1 METCKIPSSKLFAL
15 SAVDLRDDFEERF
28 ERAHQ
33 NFVPMTAGLNDK
45 ELHDLLAT
53 TMAKDK
59 QHEDVS
65 LGMIYTI
72 LTDPSQAA
80 KTYRDLTLLTR
91 DGLTFATTNVSMLV
105 ADKYPK
111 ITDNARKQL
120 LWLVR
125 EFVKNAVLNVD
136 QIIWNM
142 LRQASGGDV
151 SQRNL
156 LLVEGLLDI
165 FIDHRQWLEKTPF
178 LVGTVVYTYVRLIE
192 DHTSPLLN
200 TLRAKE
206 VKFVVSLIRDRF
218 TDIIPLGRDFIRL
231 LQNVARIPEFDQLW
245 KDIFLNPKSLCTSF
259 TGVWQILQTRTSRR
273 FLQSRLTPEI
283 ERKLHFLTSSVKFGN
298 HKRYQDWFQDKY
310 FTTPESHSL
319 RSDLIRFIINAIHP
333 TNDMLCSDI
342 IPRWAIIGWLLTSC
356 TNPTAL
362 ANAKLALFYDWLFFD
377 PMKDNI
383 MNVEPGILVMYHSI
397 RNHPLVSST
406 LLDFLCR
413 IMKNF
418 YPKNEDKI
426 RMGVYN
432 SLRKILEKQ
441 VIPNLYPLFESPKLD
456 RELKQMIRENFREFC
471 SGPNPNDANS
481 QMASD
486 DRTNL
491 YIIDER
497 IGGPGIHN
505 NFNSD
510 DKVFNRTVSDQL
522 RSHNP
527 QGVTNATTSGN
538 EQDGESG
545 ENEVEFSDDEEETP
559 VKTEDLTDDDD
570 DLPLSKVRLK
580 EKPAPDKVDLP
591 SSIASSF
598 DAFMAS
604 KSSDDFE
611 SFLLD
616 FRTCTS
622 LDSEQETYVA
632 NNIVTI
638 LKSTLS
644 KPNIFPD
651 SKHDEKLQES
661 MEHPIFSLWKIF
673 YQYEEKCRKCITNL
687 LATVYNRIPCA
698 GYLVLY
704 FLKVHTKL
712 QSRKNPNVVFKTNVY
727 RILCES
733 VDQSVESCLA
743 RDLTMLEKDSPQFFL
758 WLLPDIYREFKNSM
772 INNCDVLRTLVGCID
787 AKNLRD
793 LIYCVTQGKL
803 VIFKNDGVLDCV
815 RDSLNYETFEQFCL
829 WQLLQAH
836 DVPIEFLQDILPEL
850 ESSNH
855 AEALTYML
863 MLLKSEKPN
872 AELVRLL
879 LSRETKN
886 RGDPFVTSALRYW
899 CQEFEE
905 KLSEIIAGLLTSKY
919 PNSSPNKRKRPLKN
933 NSVQTT
939 SPSSEQL
946 LNHLE
951 HFRRS
956 CRHGNGT
963 GTGLYVQD
971 AMQRALQQAFSHS
984 SDSTKKQYC
993 DLFALAAEDETSGV
1007 GRRGASGRGRKQP
1020 PSKKESSSTSN
1031 ASNKKNIEPL
1041 SSFISSDEES
1051 SEDEWSKPKAAKR
1064 RKKAISDSD

>member
-1 METCKIPSSKLFAL
+1 MESCKTQSSKLFAF
-15 SAVDLRDDFEERF
+15 SAVDLRDDFEERL

-33 NFVPMTAGLNDK
+33 SFVPMTAGLSDK

-59 QHEDVS
+59 QHEDIS
-65 LGMIYTI
+65 LGMVYTI
-72 LTDPSQAA
+72 LTEPQQAA
-80 KTYRDLTLLTR
+80 KTYRDLTLLSR
-91 DGLTFATTNVSMLV
+91 DGLAFTTTNVCMLV
-105 ADKYPK
+105 ADKYTK
-111 ITDNARKQL
+111 MTDIARKQL

-136 QIIWNM
+136 QIVWNM
-142 LRQASGGDV
+142 LRQASGGDA
-151 SQRNL
+151 SPRNI

-165 FIDHRQWLEKTPF
+165 FVDHRQWLEKTPF

-192 DHTSPLLN
+192 DHTNPLLAN
-200 TLRAKE
+200 LRAKE

-218 TDIIPLGRDFIRL
+218 TDVIPLGRDFIRL

-245 KDIFLNPKSLCTSF
+245 KDIFLNPKSLCPTF

-471 SGPNPNDANS
+471 SGPNPNDLNS
-481 QMASD
+481 QMTD

-491 YIIDER
+491 YIMDER
-497 IGGPGIHN
+497 IGAPGMHN

-510 DKVFNRTVSDQL
+510 DKVFGRPGNAEPHRGG
-522 RSHNP
+522 HNP
-527 QGVTNATTSGN
+527 QMATNITLGDA
-538 EQDGESG
+538 DGEPG
-545 ENEVEFSDDEEETP
+545 ENEVDFSDDEEETTTA

-591 SSIASSF
+591 PSIAGSF
-598 DAFMAS
+598 ERFLAS
-604 KSSDDFE
+604 KSCEDFE
-611 SFLLD
+611 TFLLD
-616 FRTCTS
+616 FRTCST
-622 LDSEQETYVA
+622 LDGEQETYIA
-632 NNIVTI
+632 NNVVNI
-638 LKSTLS
+638 LKATLS
-644 KPNIFPD
+644 KPNFPD
-651 SKHDEKLQES
+651 SKHDNEKLAES
-661 MEHPIFSLWKIF
+661 IDYPLFVLCKIF
-673 YQYEEKCRKCITNL
+673 YQYEDKCRKCITNL
-687 LATVYNRIPCA
+687 LATVYNRIPGM
-698 GYLVLY
+698 GYLMLY
-704 FLKVHTKL
+704 FLKVHTRL
-712 QSRKNPNVVFKTNVY
+712 QSRKNPNVVFKTSMYKNV
-727 RILCES
+727 CDS
-733 VDQSVESCLA
+733 VNQSVESCLA
-743 RDLTMLEKDSPQFFL
+743 RDLTLLERESPHFFL
-758 WLLPDIYREFKNSM
+758 WLLPDVYREFKSSM

-803 VIFKNDGVLDCV
+803 VIFQNDGVLECV

-836 DVPIEFLQDILPEL
+836 DVPIEYLQNLRDLIYCVTQGKLVIFQNDGVL
-850 ESSNH
+850 ECVRDSLNY
-855 AEALTYML
+855 ETFEQFCLWQ
-863 MLLKSEKPN
+863 LLQAHDVPIEY
-872 AELVRLL
+872 L
-879 LSRETKN
+879 
-886 RGDPFVTSALRYW
+886 
-899 CQEFEE
+899 
-905 KLSEIIAGLLTSKY
+905 
-919 PNSSPNKRKRPLKN
+919 
-933 NSVQTT
+933 
-939 SPSSEQL
+939 QL

-984 SDSTKKQYC
+984 SESTKKQYC

-1064 RKKAISDSD
+1064 RKKALSDSD